1 MGLHDENPTGAASAV
16 DGFAATPELIENRT
30 FDEIEV
36 GESAALERRLTWR
49 DIELFAVVSGDV
61 NPAHVD
67 QDYARGDRF
76 HEIVAHGMWGASL
89 ISTLLGTQLPGPGTI
104 YLEQT
109 LRFRR
114 PVTIGEVISVSV
126 TVVSKDARRHRVVL
140 DCRCVNQRGETVID
154 GTAEVLAPRERVRRP
169 RHTLPDVSLRE
180 PGTSLWFG

>member
-1 MGLHDENPTGAASAV
+1 VGLHDENPTGAASAV

-76 HEIVAHGMWGASL
+76 HEIVAHGM
-89 ISTLLGTQLPGPGTI
+89 
-104 YLEQT
+104 
-109 LRFRR
+109 
-114 PVTIGEVISVSV
+114 
-126 TVVSKDARRHRVVL
+126 
-140 DCRCVNQRGETVID
+140 
-154 GTAEVLAPRERVRRP
+154 
-169 RHTLPDVSLRE
+169 
-180 PGTSLWFG
+180 

>member
-1 MGLHDENPTGAASAV
+1 MGLHEEPNGATGTI
-16 DGFAATPELIENRT
+16 ATRAPVAQVIENRT
-30 FDEIEV
+30 FDEIEL
-36 GESAALERRLTWR
+36 GETAAIERRLTWR

-67 QDYARGDRF
+67 KDFARGDRF
-76 HEIVAHGMWGASL
+76 HEIVGHGMWGASL

-109 LRFRR
+109 LRFHR
-114 PVTIGEVISVSV
+114 PVTIGDVISASV
-126 TVVSKDARRHRVVL
+126 TVVAKDDERHRVVL
-140 DCRCVNQRGETVID
+140 DCRCVNREGETVID
-154 GTAEVLAPRERVRRP
+154 GTATVLAPTETVRRP